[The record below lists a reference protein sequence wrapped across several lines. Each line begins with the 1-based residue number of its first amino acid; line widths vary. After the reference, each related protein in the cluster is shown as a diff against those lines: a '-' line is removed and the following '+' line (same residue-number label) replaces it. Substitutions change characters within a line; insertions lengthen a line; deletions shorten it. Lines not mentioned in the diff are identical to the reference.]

1 MYSNYFG
8 MDEPPFS
15 IAPNPRYL
23 FLSKQHREALA
34 HLLYGISSN
43 GGFVLLT
50 GEVGTGKTTVC
61 RALLDQLPDN
71 TDIALILN
79 PKCDSEELLAAIC
92 DELHISYPK
101 SEGTRLKDYIDAL
114 NDYLLDAHARGRNT
128 FLILDEAQNLGVS
141 VLEQIRL
148 LTNLETDC
156 SKLLQIVLIGQPEL
170 LTQLQQP
177 ELRQLSQRITARYHL
192 GSLSRSELEAY
203 VSHRLSVAGVQGR
216 LFPVST
222 LNRLF
227 RITKGIPRLINVV
240 CDRALL
246 GAFVERQNRVEVNT
260 LTKAAGE
267 VLGENNKTGMS
278 LNLWQTVALLLLITT
293 SLGWVYQSQLKT
305 LSAPWLNRF
314 NSSTIAAEAPPIA
327 VPAVPAAPAVP
338 DKPLSTVLLA
348 TQTWPDNS
356 GRERNQV
363 YAYRSLFQRWG
374 VEYDPRSHPIVCRY
388 ARELGYDCLF
398 NSGSLDKLI
407 ELNRPAV
414 VKLGNTFG
422 DFYATLVAIQDDQAE
437 LLLDNQRLILPLSD
451 LQPFWRETYTLFW
464 KLPPNY
470 SGMIQPGSQLDNV
483 EWLSRQ
489 MALITGRPA
498 DNFRQ
503 DIYSPRLVKEVKAF
517 QHSKGLLADGIIGPR
532 TAIHL
537 NSATSQSVPRLVQ
550 DG

>member
-79 PKCDSEELLAAIC
+79 PKYNSEELLAAIC

-101 SEGTRLKDYIDAL
+101 GEGTRLKDYIDAL
-114 NDYLLDAHARGRNT
+114 NSYLLDAHARDRNT
-128 FLILDEAQNLGVS
+128 VLILDEAQNLGVS

-267 VLGENNKTGMS
+267 VLGENKETGIS
-278 LNLWQTVALLLLITT
+278 SGLWPTMALLLLVIT
-293 SLGWVYQSQLKT
+293 SLGWIFQGQLEN
-305 LSAPWLNRF
+305 LSGPWLNRF
-314 NSSTIAAEAPPIA
+314 SSSTIATEVAPP
-327 VPAVPAAPAVP
+327 PASE
-338 DKPLSTVLLA
+338 KLSSTVILA

-356 GRERNQV
+356 ERELNQV
-363 YAYRSLFQRWG
+363 YAYRSLFQLWG

-414 VKLGNTFG
+414 IKLGNTFG
-422 DFYATLVAIQDDQAE
+422 DFYATLVAVQNNNAE
-437 LLLDNQRLILPLSD
+437 LLLDNQRLTLPLAD
-451 LQPFWRETYTLFW
+451 LKPFWRETYTVFW
-464 KLPPNY
+464 QLPPNY

-489 MALITGRPA
+489 ISLITGRPVGT
-498 DNFRQ
+498 FPS
-503 DIYSPRLVKEVKAF
+503 DIYSPQLVKEVKAF
-517 QHSKGLLADGIIGPR
+517 QQSKGLQADGIIGPR

>member
-1 MYSNYFG
+1 MYSHYFG

-61 RALLDQLPDN
+61 RALLEQLPDN

-79 PKCDSEELLAAIC
+79 PKYNSEELLAAIC

-101 SEGTRLKDYIDAL
+101 NEGTRLKDYIDAL
-114 NDYLLDAHARGRNT
+114 NSYLLDAYAGGRNT
-128 FLILDEAQNLGVS
+128 VLILDEAQNLGVS

-156 SKLLQIVLIGQPEL
+156 RKLLQIVLIGQPEL

-203 VSHRLSVAGVQGR
+203 VSHRLAVAGVQGR

-222 LNRLF
+222 LNCLF
-227 RITKGIPRLINVV
+227 RLTKGIPRLINVV

-267 VLGENNKTGMS
+267 VLGESKKTGIS
-278 LNLWQTVALLLLITT
+278 LGLWQTAALLLLITT
-293 SLGWVYQSQLKT
+293 SLGWVYQSQLKN
-305 LSAPWLNRF
+305 LLVPWLNRF
-314 NSSTIAAEAPPIA
+314 NSSTIAAEAPAPS
-327 VPAVPAAPAVP
+327 VPAVP
-338 DKPLSTVLLA
+338 DKPLSTILLA
-348 TQTWPDNS
+348 TQNWPDDS
-356 GRERNQV
+356 GRELNQV
-363 YAYRSLFQRWG
+363 YAYHSLFQLWG
-374 VEYDPRSHPIVCRY
+374 VEYDPRNHPIVCRY

-414 VKLGNTFG
+414 VKLGNSFG
-422 DFYATLVAIQDDQAE
+422 DFYATLAAVQNDQAE
-437 LLLDNQRLILPLSD
+437 LLLDNQRLTLPLSD
-451 LQPFWRETYTLFW
+451 LEPFWRETYILFW
-464 KLPPNY
+464 QLPPNY
-470 SGMIQPGSQLDNV
+470 SGIIQPGSQQDNV
-483 EWLSRQ
+483 AWLSRQ
-489 MALITGRPA
+489 MALITGKPV
-498 DNFRQ
+498 DTFRQ
-503 DIYSPRLVKEVKAF
+503 DIYSPQLVKEVKAF

-532 TAIHL
+532 TSIHL
-537 NSATSQSVPRLVQ
+537 NSATSQSVPKLIR
-550 DG
+550 DE